1 LTSIVRIHDR
11 KPIITLLNNKTV
23 SYLDKDGLWVRHQ
36 IDKTAQIQNNQTQES
51 YLTQDQMSNYQLM
64 HILNKN
70 STRISKLPFTHILRI
85 MVDQYKMRQK
95 GQFDLSATDLKFYCN
110 NNFRTVSGFSFYHW
124 RVIELIENNKIQVKE
139 INREILKEIVNIIL
153 PDGEGVLHKLLR
165 KNLDQFEQ
173 LIAVLGGS
181 IKINILPNIFG

>member
-1 LTSIVRIHDR
+1 
-11 KPIITLLNNKTV
+11 
-23 SYLDKDGLWVRHQ
+23 
-36 IDKTAQIQNNQTQES
+36 
-51 YLTQDQMSNYQLM
+51 MSNYQLM

-181 IKINILPNIFG
+181 IKINILPNVFG

>member
-1 LTSIVRIHDR
+1 
-11 KPIITLLNNKTV
+11 
-23 SYLDKDGLWVRHQ
+23 
-36 IDKTAQIQNNQTQES
+36 
-51 YLTQDQMSNYQLM
+51 
-64 HILNKN
+64 
-70 STRISKLPFTHILRI
+70 

-181 IKINILPNIFG
+181 IKINILPNVFG